1 MAQAARVRWYRKK
14 RWWALILAP
23 FVLFFLVF
31 VAFDPLVEWGTK
43 RTLSKVKGY
52 TITYDDAKLQPTRLN
67 YAITR
72 LKIIKQSAGGEKQP
86 LVYVEKAEVGLH
98 WKELLHANVV
108 AKMAVDGPKVNL
120 IAATRK
126 EDQQTNELPDL
137 AKQLDA
143 LLPLRLDR
151 IQVRRGEVTFIDKTQ
166 KEVPKVWLHGMEVT
180 VENLATRAALAR
192 GEPTVVALSSG
203 LQKKGELSAYITADP
218 LAKGLWFSGQ
228 VKAVGLDM
236 REFHDLLVSRSGFTL
251 DEGTLDVFAEFNCR
265 KNNLTG
271 GVRPILKNPK
281 VKQVEGGVANW
292 FKATFAD
299 VALDIFSDRVEG
311 RNAVA
316 TTIPIEGNLKSGP
329 EVQLWPTIFGV
340 VRNAFVEGVTE
351 SFARLPPPKAEEGQG
366 ILKQAV
372 EALDKG
378 SNAPKAQPDSEE
390 KKR

>member
-1 MAQAARVRWYRKK
+1 MAQTARVRWYRKK

-23 FVLFFLVF
+23 FVLFFLLF
-31 VAFDPLVEWGTK
+31 VAFDPLVEWGTRK
-43 RTLSKVKGY
+43 VLSKVKGY
-52 TITYDDAKLQPTRLN
+52 SITYENAKLQPTRLN
-67 YAITR
+67 YAIT
-72 LKIIKQSAGGEKQP
+72 KMQVMKGSAGGKKQP
-86 LVYVEKAEVGLH
+86 LLFLDKAEIGLH

-108 AKMAVDGPKVNL
+108 AKISVDGPKVNL
-120 IAATRK
+120 IAAKRK
-126 EDQQTNELPDL
+126 EDQQMNELPDL
-137 AKQLDA
+137 AKQLND
-143 LLPLRLDR
+143 LMPLRIDR
-151 IQVRRGEVTFIDKTQ
+151 VQVRRGEVTFIDKTQ
-166 KEVPKVWLHGMEVT
+166 KEVPKVWLHGLEVT

-236 REFHDLLVSRSGFTL
+236 NEFHDLLVSRSGFTL
-251 DEGTLDVFAEFNCR
+251 EEGTLDLFAEFNCR

-316 TTIPIEGNLKSGP
+316 TTIPIEGNLASGP
-329 EVQLWPTIFGV
+329 EVQLWPAIFGV

-351 SFARLPPPKAEEGQG
+351 SFSQLPPPKAEEGQG
-366 ILKQAV
+366 ILKQAS

-378 SNAPKAQPDSEE
+378 SQGPKAQPDSEE
-390 KKR
+390 KKQ